1 MLAGL
6 PAFALRSAACCEF
19 LLGEFML
26 NEPKVQLALMIPIS
40 DGEIGVGSRT
50 AVVVAEKP
58 LLARAA
64 IPDFIPELDS
74 EP

>member
-1 MLAGL
+1 MLASL
-6 PAFALRSAACCEF
+6 PSFALRSPTCREF

-26 NEPKVQLALMIPIS
+26 NEPKVQLALMIPI
-40 DGEIGVGSRT
+40 GNREIGVGSRT